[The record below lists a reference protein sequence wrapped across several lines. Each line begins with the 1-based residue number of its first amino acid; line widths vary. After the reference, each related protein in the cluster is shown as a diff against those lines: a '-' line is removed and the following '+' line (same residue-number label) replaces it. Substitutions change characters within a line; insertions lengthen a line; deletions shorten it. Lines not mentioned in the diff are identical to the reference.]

1 MKMSLKLLVRGL
13 RASTFLFLASY
24 FLFLLGCGQKEEE
37 QEITIVE
44 EGHDE
49 EETHL
54 EHGEEDHEGETHAHK
69 SPHGGVSRTVQDYH
83 VEYVVRHE
91 GVDVYLYDAKE
102 NPLSIEGMEGF
113 ISLQFP
119 DGVMKKV
126 DLNPILAA
134 DETSPNHLHAAID
147 LEEVESFKG
156 LLSLNVG
163 EERITLRFETEGEH
177 AGHEEHGG
185 ER

>member
-1 MKMSLKLLVRGL
+1 MKRTLTLLFRGL
-13 RASTFLFLASY
+13 RASTFLLLASC
-24 FLFLLGCGQKEEE
+24 FLFLLGCGQKEEAKKVETEE

-44 EGHDE
+44 EGNEE

-54 EHGEEDHEGETHAHK
+54 EHGEEGHEGESHAHK

-102 NPLSIEGMEGF
+102 NPLSIEGMGGF

-163 EERITLRFETEGEH
+163 EERISLRFE
-177 AGHEEHGG
+177 
-185 ER
+185 